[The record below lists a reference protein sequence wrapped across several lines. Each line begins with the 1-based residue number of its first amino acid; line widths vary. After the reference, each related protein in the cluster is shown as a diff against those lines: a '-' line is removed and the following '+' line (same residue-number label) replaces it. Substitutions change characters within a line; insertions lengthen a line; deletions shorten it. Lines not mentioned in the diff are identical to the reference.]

1 MKERHTVV
9 ERGGGGYTD
18 NSKLINIT
26 YTFFV
31 FSKPTGF
38 LSNYVNTFLI
48 L

>member
-26 YTFFV
+26 YTFLCSANPLDFC
-31 FSKPTGF
+31 PTMSTLF
-38 LSNYVNTFLI
+38 
-48 L
+48 